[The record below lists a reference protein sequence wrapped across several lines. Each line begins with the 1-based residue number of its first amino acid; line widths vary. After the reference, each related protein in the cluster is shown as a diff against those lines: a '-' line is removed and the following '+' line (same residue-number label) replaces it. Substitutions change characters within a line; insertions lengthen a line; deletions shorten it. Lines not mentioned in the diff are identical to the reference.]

1 MEIGRNTA
9 FVILFVALLAVGAY
23 LYVNTGSSG
32 GQTISVSGN
41 SEIDAQPD
49 FVSIYVTI
57 ETLNASAQ
65 DSKDRNA
72 EISEKVINAL
82 TRIGIDESDIETISY
97 NLYEDFEWRNN
108 GRESKGW
115 KTTNQIKVKLEDYED
130 AGKVIDKAVDNG
142 AFIQYINFEL
152 SSEKQN
158 ELKAQA
164 IEEAAKDAKIK
175 AEAAAKGSGRRLRN
189 LVSLNT
195 NEYYY
200 RPYEYFAA
208 ASLDASGNAEAVKAA
223 TSISPQNLQVTSN
236 VQAVYKVW

>member
-65 DSKDRNA
+65 DSKERNA

-115 KTTNQIKVKLEDYED
+115 KTTNQIKVKLEDKD
-130 AGKVIDKAVDNG
+130 DNLKPRKVQVNAKHN
-142 AFIQYINFEL
+142 
-152 SSEKQN
+152 SSVPFLDFPMEQ
-158 ELKAQA
+158 
-164 IEEAAKDAKIK
+164 DAKKMAETPYYILYLFENSIRKFIDSVLRKKLGNNWWSTFVTK
-175 AEAAAKGSGRRLRN
+175 AEL
-189 LVSLNT
+189 
-195 NEYYY
+195 
-200 RPYEYFAA
+200 
-208 ASLDASGNAEAVKAA
+208 
-223 TSISPQNLQVTSN
+223 IQ
-236 VQAVYKVW
+236 KVNSRKQL